1 MTPEERRARGIRAK
15 LLIESADFRAAMDE
29 LEAET
34 IAGWRKSFWTFTRE
48 RRWHE
53 LHSLERIRNKLA
65 NYAGHAPRD

>member
-15 LLIESADFRAAMDE
+15 LLIESADFQAAIAE

-34 IAGWRKSFWTFTRE
+34 IDGWRKSFWSFTRE

-53 LHSLERIRNKLA
+53 LRGLERIKNKLA
-65 NYAGHAPRD
+65 SYAGQAPRD

>member
-15 LLIESADFRAAMDE
+15 LLIESADFQATIAE

-34 IAGWRKSFWTFTRE
+34 IAGWRKSFWSFTRE

-53 LHSLERIRNKLA
+53 LNGLERIRNKLA
-65 NYAGHAPRD
+65 QYAGQAPRD

>member
-15 LLIESADFRAAMDE
+15 LLIESAEVREAFAE

-34 IAGWRKSFWTFTRE
+34 IAGWRKSFWAFTRE

-53 LHSLERIRNKLA
+53 LNGLERLRNKLA
-65 NYAGHAPRD
+65 QYAGQAPRD